1 MALGNS
7 GELNANRL
15 PQNGTVR
22 LGIVGC
28 GAISADF
35 HLPAALRSP
44 RVEVTALVDRDMDR
58 LRALSRQYA
67 CSAKLAT
74 SLDAVLGDVDAVI
87 VATPNN
93 THAPIARAALE
104 RRVAVLVEKPLA
116 TSYADCAELCA
127 LAERQGT
134 LLAVGYNSR
143 YAPVSGLMKR
153 LLHER
158 FFGRLEHVH
167 FEYGTAGGWAPL
179 SGYNLSREQ
188 SGGGVLVVTGTHAI
202 DRMLYWFGE
211 PARVFYADDNHGG
224 VEANCKAWLE
234 FDNELGR
241 FTGSFFFSKTVDLR
255 NGLSIES
262 DAGRVELPHASHSD
276 ITWLPK
282 RTPGV
287 QQIIR
292 PSQTGSVDTYQQQMD
307 TFAAAILGGRVAIVD
322 GAAGAQSV
330 KFFEGCYRAR
340 MPLPEPWAWYVGAR
354 EAATR

>member
-1 MALGNS
+1 MS
-7 GELNANRL
+7 GVSGPLRL
-15 PQNGTVR
+15 A
-22 LGIVGC
+22 IFGC
-28 GAISADF
+28 GRAAERLYVPALAHVPEARLVAAFDPVAARRELIAGATADCRAYASAE
-35 HLPAALRSP
+35 ALLQN
-44 RVEVTALVDRDMDR
+44 AH
-58 LRALSRQYA
+58 
-67 CSAKLAT
+67 
-74 SLDAVLGDVDAVI
+74 VDAVI
-87 VATPNN
+87 VASPPE
-93 THAPIARAALE
+93 THLAAATLALCAG
-104 RRVAVLVEKPLA
+104 VPVLVEKPLA
-116 TSYADCAELCA
+116 TSYADCAALCA

-143 YAPVSGLMKR
+143 YAPVAGLMKR
-153 LLHER
+153 LLNER

-211 PARVFYADDNHGG
+211 PARVVYADDNHGG

-255 NGLSIES
+255 NGLTIES
-262 DAGRVELPHASHSD
+262 EDGRVELPHASHSD

-282 RTPGV
+282 GTPGV

-292 PSQTGSVDTYQQQMD
+292 PSHVGPVDTYQLQMD
-307 TFAAAILGGRVAIVD
+307 NFAAAVLGVRVPIVD
-322 GAAGAQSV
+322 GTAGAQSV
-330 KFFEGCYRAR
+330 KFFEQCYGIRV
-340 MPLPEPWAWYVGAR
+340 PLPEPWAWYVGAR